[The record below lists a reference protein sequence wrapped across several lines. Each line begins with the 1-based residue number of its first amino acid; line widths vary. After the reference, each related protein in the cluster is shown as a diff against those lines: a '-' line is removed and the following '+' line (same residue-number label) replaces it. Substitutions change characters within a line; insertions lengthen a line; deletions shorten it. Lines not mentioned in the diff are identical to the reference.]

1 MKKEFPKLW
10 AKVSTFVATPLV
22 IVVALLYMQKL
33 ISKPASEIYG
43 FGLSAV
49 GITAAL
55 SAICLSAAS
64 PIGTATTLPVLRWAG
79 EKFLHSCLLLI
90 QMLILTFARDTIV
103 VWEWVT
109 RYDSLKHAVEAL
121 ANTASLFV
129 AGTAAWCWYWGF
141 ADLNKE
147 LWANWQLRIEEI
159 NRSRAPAATDKVKE
173 SPNGSARP
181 ENEPPV

>member
-1 MKKEFPKLW
+1 MGEGQYF
-10 AKVSTFVATPLV
+10 SVATPLIV
-22 IVVALLYMQKL
+22 IVALLYMQKF

-43 FGLSAV
+43 FALSAV

-90 QMLILTFARDTIV
+90 QVLILAFARDTIL

-109 RYDSLKHAVEAL
+109 RYDALRHAVEAL
-121 ANTASLFV
+121 ANIAGLFV
-129 AGTAAWCWYWGF
+129 AGTAAWCWYWAF

-147 LWANWQLRIEEI
+147 LWANWRQRIKEI
-159 NRSRAPAATDKVKE
+159 NRSPVPAATDNAKE
-173 SPNGSARP
+173 SPSGSARP
-181 ENEPPV
+181 ENEPTV